1 MKFTTGLVRLSYAHL
16 FKPYSQAGND
26 PKYSAA
32 LLFPKSDKR
41 TIDRLHK
48 ALEDIKKDDYSK
60 TKWAGKGGV
69 IGKIDSPVHDGDV
82 EKEGDPTYKGMYYLN
97 AKANPD
103 RPPKIVDK
111 DRNDIVDQSEVYSG
125 CWVQA
130 VLTFFSYNANG
141 HKGIGVGLAA
151 IRKIKDG
158 PSLAGGTT
166 VTDADFSDDLIDPND
181 ISDDDLLG

>member
-1 MKFTTGLVRLSYAHL
+1 M
-16 FKPYSQAGND
+16 
-26 PKYSAA
+26 
-32 LLFPKSDKR
+32 
-41 TIDRLHK
+41 
-48 ALEDIKKDDYSK
+48 
-60 TKWAGKGGV
+60 AGKGGV

-130 VLTFFSYNANG
+130 VLTFFPYNANG

-166 VTDADFSDDLIDPND
+166 VTDADFSDALIDPND